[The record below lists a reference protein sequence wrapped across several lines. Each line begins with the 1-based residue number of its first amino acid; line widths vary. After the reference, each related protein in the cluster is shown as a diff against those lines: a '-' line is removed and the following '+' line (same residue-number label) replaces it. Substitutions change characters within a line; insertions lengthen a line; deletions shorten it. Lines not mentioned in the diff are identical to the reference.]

1 MHKTEISNINGLL
14 MLIDF
19 EKAFDSM
26 SWNFI
31 YNLLEFF
38 GFGEKFIEWI
48 KLFNYDITAYIVQCG
63 KLSDKIFIGRGC
75 RQGDPISAYL
85 FLMAAEILSM
95 LIKSNKYIR
104 GIRINNTEFKISQ
117 FADDTTLTLD
127 GSQVSLQAALN
138 TLETYGTYSGLKM
151 NKEKTK
157 VIWLGRKKY
166 SKEKLSVSVNLDW
179 GCSEFTLL
187 GIKFS
192 RDMEKMLDANFT
204 PALAKMKMR

>member
-1 MHKTEISNINGLL
+1 M
-14 MLIDF
+14 
-19 EKAFDSM
+19 
-26 SWNFI
+26 
-31 YNLLEFF
+31 EFF

-75 RQGDPISAYL
+75 RQGDPISTYL

-95 LIKSNKYIR
+95 FIKSNKYIR
-104 GIRINNTEFKISQ
+104 GIRINNKEFKISQ

-138 TLETYGTYSGLKM
+138 TLETCGTYSGLKM

-157 VIWLGRKKY
+157 VIWLGRKKH
-166 SKEKLSVSVNLDW
+166 SKEKLNVSLNLDW

-192 RDMEKMLDANFT
+192 TDMEKMSDANFT
-204 PALAKMKMR
+204 PALAKMKNEVKKWKKQSSYTNWKNYTD

>member
-26 SWNFI
+26 SWKFI
-31 YNLLEFF
+31 YNVLDFF

-63 KLSDKIFIGRGC
+63 KLFDKIFVGRGC
-75 RQGDPISAYL
+75 RQGDPISAYM
-85 FLMAAEILSM
+85 FLMAAEILLM

-104 GIRINNTEFKISQ
+104 GIRINNKEYKISQ

-127 GSQVSLQAALN
+127 DSQVSLRVALN

-157 VIWLGRKKY
+157 VIWLRRKKH
-166 SKEKLSVSVNLDW
+166 SKRN
-179 GCSEFTLL
+179 
-187 GIKFS
+187 
-192 RDMEKMLDANFT
+192 
-204 PALAKMKMR
+204 

>member
-1 MHKTEISNINGLL
+1 MH
-14 MLIDF
+14 
-19 EKAFDSM
+19 AFYSGHD
-26 SWNFI
+26 
-31 YNLLEFF
+31 NL
-38 GFGEKFIEWI
+38 
-48 KLFNYDITAYIVQCG
+48 
-63 KLSDKIFIGRGC
+63 S
-75 RQGDPISAYL
+75 DPISAYL

-157 VIWLGRKKY
+157 VYLVG
-166 SKEKLSVSVNLDW
+166 KEKVFKREIKCVS
-179 GCSEFTLL
+179 
-187 GIKFS
+187 
-192 RDMEKMLDANFT
+192 
-204 PALAKMKMR
+204 